1 MSLLLINIKKLLQVR
16 SKTEQPLR
24 GDAMNEVP
32 TIPNAY
38 LLINNGII
46 AAYGAMQ
53 ELPAT
58 YSTYKTVDCT
68 DYLIGPGYVDS
79 HTHLVFAAT
88 REKEFQDRI
97 NGLTYEEIAAR
108 GGGILNSAAKLA
120 SMSEDDLFHD
130 ALERLQLLNGLGT
143 TAIEIKSGYGLSL
156 EAELKM
162 LRVIKRLKQETS
174 LIIKATFLG
183 AHAIPVAYKNDREG
197 YLNLI
202 IKELL
207 PVIEKEHLADYID
220 VFCEK
225 NYFTVDEM
233 IQVIEA
239 GKKHGLKAKV
249 HVNQFNAIEAVT
261 AAVDAGAVSVDHL
274 EVMNQQD
281 YRALSGS
288 DTIATALPSCS
299 FFLGIPYAP
308 VKEMIS
314 QDIAVALATDFNPG
328 STPSGNMN
336 YVFSLACIK
345 MRMTVEQAYNAIT
358 VNASHALELQDQV
371 GSITVGKRADL
382 VFYKGIDSLATIP
395 YHFGHSTI
403 DQVMINGNIID
414 KK

>member
-1 MSLLLINIKKLLQVR
+1 
-16 SKTEQPLR
+16 
-24 GDAMNEVP
+24 
-32 TIPNAY
+32 
-38 LLINNGII
+38 
-46 AAYGAMQ
+46 MQ